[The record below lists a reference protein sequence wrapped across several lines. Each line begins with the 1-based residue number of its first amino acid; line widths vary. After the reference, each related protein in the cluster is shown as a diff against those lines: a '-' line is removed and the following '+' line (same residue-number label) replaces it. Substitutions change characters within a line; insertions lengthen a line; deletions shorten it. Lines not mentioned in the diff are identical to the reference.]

1 MSGIRIFQLLEPLM
15 AGSSAK
21 ARLLNWNG
29 ERYTSSAFATVT
41 VHDFVGEH
49 GSAGDRGYCYLSD
62 DSHRWEVLGTLA
74 DHGIHRREQNAAAGK
89 DEREDGARENRRP
102 LFPALGQGSH
112 DDWPSSALM

>member
-1 MSGIRIFQLLEPLM
+1 MSDIRIFQLLETLTP
-15 AGSSAK
+15 GSSAR

-29 ERYTSSAFATVT
+29 EGYTSNAFNTVT

-74 DHGIHRREQNAAAGK
+74 DRGLRQPSPSAAGK
-89 DEREDGARENRRP
+89 DEREEKTRENRRP

>member
-1 MSGIRIFQLLEPLM
+1 MSDIRIFQLLETLTP
-15 AGSSAK
+15 GSSAK

-29 ERYTSSAFATVT
+29 ERYTSNAFTTVT

-74 DHGIHRREQNAAAGK
+74 DHGLRQPNLNAAAGK
-89 DEREDGARENRRP
+89 DEREERTRENRRP

>member
-1 MSGIRIFQLLEPLM
+1 MSEIRIFQLLETLL
-15 AGSSAK
+15 AGSSAQ

-29 ERYTSSAFATVT
+29 ERYSASAYTTVT

-49 GSAGDRGYCYLSD
+49 GAAGDRGYCYLSE

-74 DHGIHRREQNAAAGK
+74 DHGVYQREQCAAAGK
-89 DEREDGARENRRP
+89 DEREEKTGGNRQP